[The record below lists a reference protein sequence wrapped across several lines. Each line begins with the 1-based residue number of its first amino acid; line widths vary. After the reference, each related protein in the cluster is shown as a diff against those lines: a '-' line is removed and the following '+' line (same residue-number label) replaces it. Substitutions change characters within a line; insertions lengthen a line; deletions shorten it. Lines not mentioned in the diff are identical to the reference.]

1 MNKEEKNLNKPIY
14 IYLIIVFAVCYGLGF
29 IEFMTKT
36 GKAYSFLGIIF
47 TFVPVIAGMIT
58 KRITKQKSKISL
70 SLKVWKNKKAWL
82 FSAFIPSFMV
92 ALGSILY
99 FIVFNKDY
107 SGVFE
112 LGNKIKDSSIII
124 NVQNPIFFALICIV
138 ISAVMIPIQLLELGE
153 EIGWRGYLL
162 GFQKEKYGEKKAA
175 LINGIEWGLS
185 HFPLIYFGFNYSLDN
200 PGAPWSN
207 MLLMLICCLVLG
219 IIFSYIAIKTNNVMY
234 SAIMH
239 GAVNIIGE
247 IPVFLSFSK
256 ISGLLGPNPTG
267 LLAMTFLI
275 ILALILFFRKKPW
288 SEV

>member
-112 LGNKIKDSSIII
+112 LGNIIKDSSIII

-175 LINGIEWGLS
+175 LINGETAENS
-185 HFPLIYFGFNYSLDN
+185 
-200 PGAPWSN
+200 
-207 MLLMLICCLVLG
+207 V
-219 IIFSYIAIKTNNVMY
+219 
-234 SAIMH
+234 
-239 GAVNIIGE
+239 
-247 IPVFLSFSK
+247 
-256 ISGLLGPNPTG
+256 
-267 LLAMTFLI
+267 
-275 ILALILFFRKKPW
+275 
-288 SEV
+288 